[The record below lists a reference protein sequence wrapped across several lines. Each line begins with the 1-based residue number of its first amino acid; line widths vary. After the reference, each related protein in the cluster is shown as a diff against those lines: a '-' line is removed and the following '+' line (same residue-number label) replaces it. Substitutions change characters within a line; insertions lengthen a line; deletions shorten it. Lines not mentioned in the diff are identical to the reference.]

1 MNKYVVKN
9 FIMNDGTRSCQ
20 IIHTSLKP
28 LVYPN
33 LYLVSEIVNDKY
45 TSSTKLAVAKIIIML
60 LNFFEKKNIDL
71 EKVINDKCF
80 LAREDIK
87 DIITYMSK
95 RKANGNIYEFNHRE
109 VSSGTKCYRV
119 KIAFKYIK
127 WLCEYLIGSEAHN
140 DSQARLF
147 LRMLNGYTP
156 RKQIADTYYMGDG
169 KAIDST
175 QKKVLFRYIG
185 ANSSSNIYSEN
196 VRKRNELIII
206 LLYSLGMRKGELLN
220 LRISD
225 INFDKSTISIIRRHG
240 DIFDTRVNQPV
251 VKTLSRKM
259 KVSEWVIGKV
269 IEYIQT
275 ERRNYIGKKPHDF
288 LIISHKGGKQAG
300 LPMSVSSYEKT
311 IQKIREHDP
320 ILKEFSG
327 HSLRHTWNYE
337 FSVKIE
343 NLNLSLNGLSTE
355 LIRSYAM
362 GWTPYSQMSNVYN
375 ATYVREQANRILSLV
390 QDRIQNELKELVNE

>member
-1 MNKYVVKN
+1 MNKYVVKS

-20 IIHTSLKP
+20 ITHSNLIP
-28 LVYPN
+28 VVYPN
-33 LYLVSEIVNDKY
+33 LYLVSEMENEKY
-45 TSSTKLAVAKIIIML
+45 TSSTRLAVAKVITML
-60 LNFFEKKNIDL
+60 LNFFEKRKIDL
-71 EKVINDKCF
+71 EKVINEKCF
-80 LAREDIK
+80 LAKEDIK
-87 DIITYMSK
+87 DIIEYMTK
-95 RKANGNIYEFNHRE
+95 RKAKGNIYGLNNRE
-109 VSSGTKCYRV
+109 VSSGAKCYRV
-119 KIAFKYIK
+119 KVAFRYIR
-127 WLCEYLIGSEAHN
+127 WLCEYLIGSEAHI
-140 DSQARLF
+140 DSQAILF

-156 RKQIADTYYMGDG
+156 RKKIADTYYMGDG

-175 QKKVLFRYIG
+175 QKKALFRYVG

-206 LLYSLGMRKGELLN
+206 LLYSLGIRKGELLN
-220 LRISD
+220 LRVSD
-225 INFDKSTISIIRRHG
+225 VDFEKHTILIIKRHG
-240 DIFDTRVNQPV
+240 DKFDCRVNQPV

-259 KVSEWVIGKV
+259 KVSEWVIGKI

-275 ERRNYIGKKPHDF
+275 ERKNYIGKKPHDF
-288 LIISHKGGKQAG
+288 LIISHRGGKLAG

-337 FSVKIE
+337 FSMKME
-343 NLNLSLNGLSTE
+343 NLKTSLNGLSSE

-362 GWTPYSQMSNVYN
+362 GWSTNSQMSNVYN
-375 ATYVREQANRILSLV
+375 STYVLKQANRILSLV
-390 QDRIQNELKELVNE
+390 QDSIQNELKGLVNE